1 METGASYLE
10 AVRPRPGLSLPPLM
24 PHSASAT
31 HGLSQLEQYL
41 FVSGRLEDG
50 GESPAGGREGESNEA
65 KSKIAR
71 KREANGPI
79 KPTRSP
85 ERTSPKYRLYIL
97 MNNLYLV
104 VDTGAR
110 GKEVM
115 DTKVKI
121 DTIKQHLELH
131 YHTECHI

>member
-1 METGASYLE
+1 MHHIWRLSGLDQASPCLLSCLIAPLPLMDSLSWNNIFLSRE
-10 AVRPRPGLSLPPLM
+10 GWRTVESLP
-24 PHSASAT
+24 
-31 HGLSQLEQYL
+31 QE
-41 FVSGRLEDG
+41 
-50 GESPAGGREGESNEA
+50 GGRESNEA

-71 KREANGPI
+71 KREANDPI

-85 ERTSPKYRLYIL
+85 ERTRPKYRLYIL

>member
-1 METGASYLE
+1 ME
-10 AVRPRPGLSLPPLM
+10 SLP
-24 PHSASAT
+24 
-31 HGLSQLEQYL
+31 QE
-41 FVSGRLEDG
+41 
-50 GESPAGGREGESNEA
+50 GGRERVNEA
-65 KSKIAR
+65 KSKIGR
-71 KREANGPI
+71 KREANDPI

-85 ERTSPKYRLYIL
+85 ERTRPKYRLYIL

-121 DTIKQHLELH
+121 DTIKQHL
-131 YHTECHI
+131 

>member
-50 GESPAGGREGESNEA
+50 GESPAGGREGE
-65 KSKIAR
+65 
-71 KREANGPI
+71 
-79 KPTRSP
+79 
-85 ERTSPKYRLYIL
+85 
-97 MNNLYLV
+97 
-104 VDTGAR
+104 
-110 GKEVM
+110 VM
-115 DTKVKI
+115 KQKVKLQGNVKLMVQLNQPDHQRGPVPSI
-121 DTIKQHLELH
+121 GSIS
-131 YHTECHI
+131 